1 MVWLKNALINL
12 IKIFLQTKILLSIR
26 YNEMVT
32 LELELAELRKQRN
45 AEWEKTKHHLKL
57 AKSKNSFEENGEA
70 EDVNNSRDSFV

>member
-1 MVWLKNALINL
+1 M
-12 IKIFLQTKILLSIR
+12 
-26 YNEMVT
+26 T